1 MKKRLRRTGLGEK
14 IREVIS
20 ELGVVLN
27 SSVNRENFYL
37 GIFNLI
43 GLSYNFFFFADYL
56 FIKTELDFCLN
67 HTVIS

>member
-1 MKKRLRRTGLGEK
+1 MKKRLRRTGLGGK

-43 GLSYNFFFFADYL
+43 GLSYNFFFADYL